1 LSATEEAAR
10 FKSTALTLTGGKSS
24 SIEVKTSST
33 FRTER
38 FLMLREA
45 VIQKDKKFLSGTDT
59 TEPTRDGESSI
70 LIKLERTEPR
80 VTTTNGASISADH
93 STSDQDSQCKE
104 LPKLY
109 LTILDSEDITFQ
121 ERDNKLGNSIESP
134 IPSSLTTPDH
144 TQSTWQ
150 ATTAIPTSELLLPT
164 QDGGKCSE

>member
-104 LPKLY
+104 SLNASV
-109 LTILDSEDITFQ
+109 LTT
-121 ERDNKLGNSIESP
+121 
-134 IPSSLTTPDH
+134 SSLRDMLQEERPNNSGSMKSARPSDPTTGRTMLLP
-144 TQSTWQ
+144 SPLM
-150 ATTAIPTSELLLPT
+150 ARVPTSE
-164 QDGGKCSE
+164 